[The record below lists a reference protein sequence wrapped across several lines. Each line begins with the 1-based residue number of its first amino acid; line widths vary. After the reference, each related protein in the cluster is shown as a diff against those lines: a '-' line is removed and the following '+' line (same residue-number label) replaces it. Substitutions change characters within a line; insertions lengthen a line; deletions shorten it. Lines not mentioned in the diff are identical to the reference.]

1 MHGPSIGSKRQITL
15 LFAEGEESLTRKK
28 KCEGLDGF
36 DGSSYEETEL
46 SAVAAMQHYRG
57 PRIP

>member
-1 MHGPSIGSKRQITL
+1 MHGPSIGSKRQIAL
-15 LFAEGEESLTRKK
+15 LFAEGEESLARKK

-46 SAVAAMQHYRG
+46 SAMAAMQHRQG
-57 PRIP
+57 P